1 MRDKACG
8 FDVVGMRQHEL
19 FILRRACRV
28 LAVLRSLQRTVNQRH
43 RHRFA
48 LAHAEHQP
56 VAAREVRRLIRRV
69 NKTVDHFTLGHQQFA
84 DVHRK
89 SQLFRH
95 NRHVDVTTADFA
107 RERVIASVTAL
118 GRVGQRQQI
127 AFVAA
132 HQLLQT
138 GRT

>member
-28 LAVLRSLQRTVNQRH
+28 LAVLRGLQSAVDQRH

-56 VAAREVRRLIRRV
+56 VAAREVRRLTRRV
-69 NKTVDHFTLGHQQFA
+69 DKTVNHFTLSHQQFA

-95 NRHVDVTTADFA
+95 NRHVDIAAADLA
-107 RERVIASVTAL
+107 CERVIAPVTAL
-118 GRVGQRQQI
+118 GGVGQRQQI

-132 HQLLQT
+132 HQLL
-138 GRT
+138 

>member
-8 FDVVGMRQHEL
+8 FDIVGMRQHEL

-28 LAVLRSLQRTVNQRH
+28 LAVLWSLQRTIDQRH
-43 RHRFA
+43 CHRFA

-56 VAAREVRRLIRRV
+56 VAAREVRPLTRRV
-69 NKTVDHFTLGHQQFA
+69 DKTVDHFTLGHQQFA

-95 NRHVDVTTADFA
+95 NRYVDIAAADLA
-107 RERVIASVTAL
+107 CERVVATVAAL
-118 GRVGQRQQI
+118 GGVGQRQQI

-132 HQLLQT
+132 HQLL
-138 GRT
+138 